1 MLKETLFWLLHA
13 LLNDSFL
20 HFSHKKTY
28 LFPLYLLANQIGV
41 PIMCYDNGLQP
52 VVEAPMWPLNNPVVC
67 FFFAAIFSPDHLRQ
81 SETRWVRPNREQQLI
96 QTAPIHIWKRNPLSK
111 GMVLILSHHT
121 KAWIFSHVQTI
132 HVYPKSPGAPLK
144 VKASS
149 LRPSK
154 RREKKYWYWC
164 SQRLE
169 LWQALHARSPVAK
182 KRHR

>member
-1 MLKETLFWLLHA
+1 MILSSTLATKRLI
-13 LLNDSFL
+13 SF
-20 HFSHKKTY
+20 HYTCW
-28 LFPLYLLANQIGV
+28 QVGV

-52 VVEAPMWPLNNPVVC
+52 RVLEAPMWPLNNPVVC
-67 FFFAAIFSPDHLRQ
+67 FFFRCNFFAWSPSAKRDSMSSPKQRAAVEPDCTYPHLKTEPSQQRHGFDIDSSCKGLNFQSCSFS
-81 SETRWVRPNREQQLI
+81 
-96 QTAPIHIWKRNPLSK
+96 
-111 GMVLILSHHT
+111 
-121 KAWIFSHVQTI
+121 I

-149 LRPSK
+149 LRPNK